1 MSKITG
7 NLDGIEE
14 ECMAYIVNF
23 NHFSDLWKH
32 DPQEAFEKFL
42 EEEEEK
48 ADNFAKEMAKDDLSE
63 SEAVGDMDAL

>member
-32 DPQEAFEKFL
+32 DP
-42 EEEEEK
+42 
-48 ADNFAKEMAKDDLSE
+48 
-63 SEAVGDMDAL
+63 